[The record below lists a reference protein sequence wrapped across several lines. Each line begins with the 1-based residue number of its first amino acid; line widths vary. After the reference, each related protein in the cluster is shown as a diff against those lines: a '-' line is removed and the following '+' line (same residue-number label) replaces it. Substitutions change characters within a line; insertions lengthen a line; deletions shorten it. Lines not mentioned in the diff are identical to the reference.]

1 MSMNM
6 VYLKYLRIIYIN
18 TYVMLHAYRYGYKCM
33 SLTKC
38 FTVLVSSFSWD
49 FWAEKRT
56 EQNNAALR
64 ELGGNFT
71 LMF

>member
-1 MSMNM
+1 
-6 VYLKYLRIIYIN
+6 
-18 TYVMLHAYRYGYKCM
+18 MLHAYRYGYKCM

-38 FTVLVSSFSWD
+38 FTVLVRSFSWD